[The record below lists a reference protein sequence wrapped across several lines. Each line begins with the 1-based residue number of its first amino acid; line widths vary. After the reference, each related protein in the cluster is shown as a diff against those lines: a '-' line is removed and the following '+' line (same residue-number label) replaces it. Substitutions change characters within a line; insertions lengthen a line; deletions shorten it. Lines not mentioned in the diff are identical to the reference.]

1 MELAEVVVE
10 GEMDPVPVPLPVGV
24 PVGVGLAVGGG
35 VAELVRELLPVLEAE
50 APALRGAVEDAVA
63 VELLEMVVLG
73 VKEVV
78 PVQEDVGEP
87 VGVRVGVFGG
97 VALLE
102 KETPAVFDAETP
114 VTAGDAVTV
123 KLKESVEEGALADV
137 LVSV

>member
-1 MELAEVVVE
+1 LGKRRVKVKPACVGGVVE
-10 GEMDPVPVPLPVGV
+10 SSIRGPEVPTVVFGRPSQRVRRPRVACRAESSVVFGMGRFSTVAMTLPVRMAEGV
-24 PVGVGLAVGGG
+24 EEGV
-35 VAELVRELLPVLEAE
+35 
-50 APALRGAVEDAVA
+50 D
-63 VELLEMVVLG
+63 
-73 VKEVV
+73 V
-78 PVQEDVGEP
+78 PESLP